1 LCLDLTVEQTMRAAY
16 YEKNGSAKEVL
27 HVGEVETPKPG
38 PGEVRIKLKTS
49 GVNPS
54 DVKTRAG
61 LARKIAF
68 PRVIPHSDGAGEID
82 AVGEGVAPARV
93 GERVWTWNG
102 QWKRPFG
109 TAAEYIT
116 LPAIQAVKLPEAIG
130 FEAGACLGIPALTA
144 WHAIDIAG
152 TTKDTTLLIAG
163 GAGAVAH
170 YAIQFAKARGATV
183 ITTVSSPGKAKIA
196 RDAGADHTI
205 DYKTEDVGARVMALT
220 KGGVDAVIELDLTA
234 NASLLPGVLRPYGT
248 LVVYGTGPQVQFPGS
263 FCLVNNI
270 TVKFMIVYEL
280 TAQARERAIA
290 DITRMLAENRL
301 IHNVAACFP
310 LGEIVAAHEAVEQGR
325 TAGNVVM
332 TIG

>member
-1 LCLDLTVEQTMRAAY
+1 MRAAW
-16 YEKNGSAKEVL
+16 YEKNGPAAEVL
-27 HVGEVETPKPG
+27 HLGEVETPQPG

-61 LARKIAF
+61 TARKIAF
-68 PRVIPHSDGAGEID
+68 PRVIPQSDGAGEID
-82 AVGEGVAPARV
+82 AVGQGVAPSRV

-109 TAAEYIT
+109 TAAEYIV
-116 LPAIQAVKLPEAIG
+116 LPENQAVPLPDAIS

-144 WHAIDIAG
+144 WHAIDIAAAG
-152 TTKDTTLLIAG
+152 SGKTLLIAG

-183 ITTVSSPGKAKIA
+183 ITTVSSTEKAKIA

-205 DYKTEDVGARVMALT
+205 DYKNENVSERVMALT
-220 KGGVDAVIELDLTA
+220 KGGVDAVIEMDLTA
-234 NASLLPGVLRPYGT
+234 NAALLPGVLRPRGT

-270 TVKFMIVYEL
+270 TVKFLLVYEL
-280 TAQARERAIA
+280 TADERTRAIA
-290 DITRMLAENRL
+290 DITRMLEANAL
-301 IHNVAACFP
+301 KHNVAKTFP
-310 LGEIVAAHEAVEQGR
+310 LGEIVKAHEAVESGKV
-325 TAGNVVM
+325 AGNVV
-332 TIG
+332 IAL

>member
-1 LCLDLTVEQTMRAAY
+1 MRAAY
-16 YEKNGSAKEVL
+16 YEKNGAANEVL
-27 HVGEVETPKPG
+27 HIGEVETPKPG
-38 PGEVRIKLKTS
+38 PGEVRIRLKTS

-61 LARKIAF
+61 TARKIAF
-68 PRVIPHSDGAGEID
+68 PRVIPQSDGAGEID
-82 AVGEGVAPARV
+82 MVGEGVAPSRI

-102 QWKRPFG
+102 AWKRPFG
-109 TAAEYIT
+109 TAAEYIV
-116 LPAIQAVKLPEAIG
+116 LPAAQAVPLPRSIS

-152 TTKDTTLLIAG
+152 TQKGTTLLIAG

-183 ITTVSSPGKAKIA
+183 IATVSSAEKAKAA

-205 DYKTEDVGARVMALT
+205 DYKTENVGERVAALT
-220 KGGVDAVIELDLTA
+220 KGGVDAVIEVDLTA
-234 NASLLPGVLRPYGT
+234 NAYLLPSVLRPRGT

-270 TVKFMIVYEL
+270 TVKFLLVYEL
-280 TAQARERAIA
+280 TEDERNRAIS
-290 DITRMLAENRL
+290 DITRKLEANTL
-301 IHNVAACFP
+301 KHNVAKTFP
-310 LGEIVAAHEAVEQGR
+310 LAEIVAAHECVEQGR
-325 TAGNVVM
+325 AIGNVVVQV
-332 TIG
+332 

>member
-1 LCLDLTVEQTMRAAY
+1 MRAAY
-16 YEKNGSAKEVL
+16 YEKNGSAAEVL
-27 HVGEVETPKPG
+27 HVAEVETPLPG

-68 PRVIPHSDGAGEID
+68 PRVIPQSDGAGVID
-82 AVGEGVAPARV
+82 SVGAGVSASRV

-102 QWKRPFG
+102 AWKRPFG
-109 TAAEYIT
+109 TAAEYIV
-116 LPAIQAVKLPEAIG
+116 LPEAQAVKLPDTVS

-152 TTKDTTLLIAG
+152 TNSDMTLLIAG
-163 GAGAVAH
+163 GAGAVSH

-183 ITTVSSPGKAKIA
+183 LTTVSSPEKAKIA
-196 RDAGADHTI
+196 REAGADVTI
-205 DYKTEDVGARVMALT
+205 DYKTENVGERVQALT

-234 NASLLPGVLRPYGT
+234 NAALLPSVLRPYGT
-248 LVVYGTGPQVQFPGS
+248 MVVYGTGPQVQFPGT

-270 TVKFMIVYEL
+270 TVKFMLVYEL
-280 TAQARERAIA
+280 TTAARTRAIE
-290 DITRMLAENRL
+290 DITRMMEASRL
-301 IHNVAACFP
+301 MHNVATTFP
-310 LGEIVAAHEAVEQGR
+310 LADIIKAHETVEQGR
-325 TAGNVVM
+325 AIGNVVM
-332 TIG
+332 EIA

>member
-1 LCLDLTVEQTMRAAY
+1 MRAAY
-16 YEKNGSAKEVL
+16 YEKNGSAAEVL
-27 HVGEVETPKPG
+27 HVAEVETPQPG

-68 PRVIPHSDGAGEID
+68 PRVIPQSDGAGVID
-82 AVGEGVAPARV
+82 SVGAGVSASRV

-102 QWKRPFG
+102 AWKRPFG
-109 TAAEYIT
+109 TAAEYIV
-116 LPAIQAVKLPEAIG
+116 LPEAQAVKLPDTVS

-152 TTKDTTLLIAG
+152 TNSDMTLLIAG
-163 GAGAVAH
+163 GAGAVSH

-183 ITTVSSPGKAKIA
+183 LTTVSSPEKAKIA
-196 RDAGADHTI
+196 REAGADVTI
-205 DYKTEDVGARVMALT
+205 DYKTENVGERVQALT

-234 NASLLPGVLRPYGT
+234 NAALLPSVLRPYGT
-248 LVVYGTGPQVQFPGS
+248 MVVYGTGPQVQFPGT

-270 TVKFMIVYEL
+270 TVKFMLVYEL
-280 TAQARERAIA
+280 TTAARTRAIE
-290 DITRMLAENRL
+290 DITRMMEAGRL
-301 IHNVAACFP
+301 MHNVAATFP
-310 LGEIVAAHEAVEQGR
+310 LADIIKAHETVEQGR
-325 TAGNVVM
+325 AIGNVVM
-332 TIG
+332 EIA

>member
-1 LCLDLTVEQTMRAAY
+1 MRAAY
-16 YEKNGSAKEVL
+16 YEKNGPAKEVL
-27 HVGEVETPKPG
+27 QVGEVETPRPG
-38 PGEVRIKLKTS
+38 PGEVRIRLSTS

-54 DVKTRAG
+54 DVKNRMGTT
-61 LARKIAF
+61 RKIAF

-82 AVGEGVAPARV
+82 AVGEGVARSRI

-109 TAAEYIT
+109 TAAEYIALPENQAVR
-116 LPAIQAVKLPEAIG
+116 LPAAIS

-152 TTKDTTLLIAG
+152 TAKGATLLIAG

-183 ITTVSSPGKAKIA
+183 ISTISSPAKAKVA
-196 RDAGADHTI
+196 REAGADHTI
-205 DYKTEDVGARVMALT
+205 DYKRENVGERVMALT
-220 KGGVDAVIELDLTA
+220 KGGVDAVIEVDLTA
-234 NASLLPGVLRPYGT
+234 NAALLPVTLRPHGT

-270 TVKFMIVYEL
+270 TAKFMIVYEL
-280 TAQARERAIA
+280 MPQARGRAVA
-290 DITRMLAENRL
+290 DITRMLEANSL
-301 IHNVAACFP
+301 IHNVAARFP
-310 LGEIVAAHEAVEQGR
+310 LNEIVAAHETVEQGR
-325 TAGNVVM
+325 ATGNVVM
-332 TIG
+332 TLG